1 MIYLDYAATHPM
13 TDTALQAYVE
23 AVRLVGNP
31 ASVHTAGQAARE
43 KLEEGRHAVAQV
55 LQVDPRLLLC
65 NSGATEGN
73 NHAILGLAQLWQQNW
88 QQNQSDLEQSHAG
101 HLISTPTEHAATL
114 GPIRHLESQG
124 WTVSWL
130 TPDRY
135 GYYRPEEL
143 QELLQLH
150 PNTALCSVHLVNN
163 ELGSIQNI
171 AEFATICQEHQV
183 HLHCDAVQAA
193 GIVPLRPEQ
202 WGLSVLTLSAHKWGG
217 PRGVGFMYLR
227 RGVQLPPLL
236 LGGGQE
242 AGLRAGTQNT
252 AGVYAA
258 GMALQEAEQQR
269 AETWQHLQKLKQL
282 AITELCTALPDV
294 CLNVLDTGLDTADTH
309 DGTSE
314 GAHESTREASPK
326 ILNVTLPCTD
336 GEALLMNLDMLGVN
350 VSSGSACS
358 AGTVQVSHVLLALGL
373 SEAEARSS
381 LRLSFG
387 RMTTEDEV
395 RRAVQ
400 AIVQAVQWSR
410 V

>member
-73 NHAILGLAQLWQQNW
+73 NHAILGLAQLWQQN
-88 QQNQSDLEQSHAG
+88 QSDLEQGHTG

-114 GPIRHLESQG
+114 GPIRHLEGQG

-143 QELLQLH
+143 QELFQLH
-150 PNTALCSVHLVNN
+150 PNTALCSLHLVNN

-294 CLNVLDTGLDTADTH
+294 HLNVLDTANTH
-309 DGTSE
+309 
-314 GAHESTREASPK
+314 EASPK

-336 GEALLMNLDMLGVN
+336 GEALLMNLDMLGVS

-373 SEAEARSS
+373 SETEARSS

-387 RMTTEDEV
+387 RMTTKDEV